1 MRFAHVFG
9 CHAPLMIVLP
19 LTAYPKRMVKL
30 RSAIPL
36 PGGIVEA
43 VRKLLYS
50 HLILADSAPAMAIEE
65 WK

>member
-1 MRFAHVFG
+1 LPRDDHGRVAADCVAYAHGKVR
-9 CHAPLMIVLP
+9 L
-19 LTAYPKRMVKL
+19 
-30 RSAIPL
+30 AIPL
-36 PGGIVEA
+36 PGGIAEA

>member
-1 MRFAHVFG
+1 
-9 CHAPLMIVLP
+9 
-19 LTAYPKRMVKL
+19 MVKL